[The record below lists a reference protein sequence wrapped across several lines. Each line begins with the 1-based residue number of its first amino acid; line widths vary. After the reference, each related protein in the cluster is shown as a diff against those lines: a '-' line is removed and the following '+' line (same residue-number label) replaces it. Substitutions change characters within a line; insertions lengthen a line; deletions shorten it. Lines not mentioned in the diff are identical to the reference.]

1 MGTLGACF
9 TPVPCLQ
16 MLRQK
21 IWFEGCS
28 FELQEIYGMEHSQ
41 RDGRKTEVSS
51 AQFLDVAGS
60 MTHSCRGTAW
70 LCEPVYDGRLS
81 SPACPEPLMAAC

>member
-1 MGTLGACF
+1 MGTLGTRL

-41 RDGRKTEVSS
+41 RDGRKSEVSA
-51 AQFLDVAGS
+51 AQVFLFWLAVL
-60 MTHSCRGTAW
+60 HSHAWHRRGYA
-70 LCEPVYDGRLS
+70 
-81 SPACPEPLMAAC
+81 

>member
-1 MGTLGACF
+1 M
-9 TPVPCLQ
+9 PCLQ

-51 AQFLDVAGS
+51 AQRFDVPGGVKQACLAQKGVA
-60 MTHSCRGTAW
+60 AW
-70 LCEPVYDGRLS
+70 PSEPS
-81 SPACPEPLMAAC
+81 E